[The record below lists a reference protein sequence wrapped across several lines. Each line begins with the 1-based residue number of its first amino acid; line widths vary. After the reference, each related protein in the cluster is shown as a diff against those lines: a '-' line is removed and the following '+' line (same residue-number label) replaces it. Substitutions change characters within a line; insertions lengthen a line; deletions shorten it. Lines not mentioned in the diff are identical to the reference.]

1 MLLMPLSD
9 KRVMLMF
16 SHRPWH
22 RELPGWY
29 PPSQST
35 LLLRLER
42 LGLYHDE
49 HNSFGVQM
57 ASQRKERGKGP
68 PDKGQAM
75 SVYDHVCMVSTCTGE
90 GKQRKSKKKR

>member
-1 MLLMPLSD
+1 
-9 KRVMLMF
+9 MF

-22 RELPGWY
+22 RDLPGWY

-75 SVYDHVCMVSTCTGE
+75 SV
-90 GKQRKSKKKR
+90 